1 MILIIGCTSKP
12 SYALNGFRVYIS
24 ETIPTAKWFKLEMWG
39 TKNNN
44 LGAQVI
50 WGCVR
55 NLGGARE
62 IWGVHEIQSHI
73 TWY

>member
-12 SYALNGFRVYIS
+12 SYALNDFGVYIC
-24 ETIPTAKWFKLEMWG
+24 ETIPTTKWFRLEMWG
-39 TKNNN
+39 DKKN

-55 NLGGARE
+55 NLGGAQE
-62 IWGVHEIQSHI
+62 I
-73 TWY
+73 